1 MKASTFF
8 TNSKEDL
15 FTTSQEHLPQGV
27 LLGDEGDRGNEE
39 VMRDEEEL
47 TSQSSKFSPF
57 LLPSAPTKS
66 ALYAAKQWFYQTP
79 ERALNQAYNSAL
91 TIKSI
96 EDEYFQGSKISND
109 STDGSD
115 LSNNLMS
122 FVRADVE
129 KELMIAKLRLAEFKT
144 SCSILSIPV
153 SDHLDKLSF
162 LDEVLAK
169 YTSQPNP
176 SDSQPNP
183 SDSQPNLSASKS
195 NLSASKSN
203 LSASQPN
210 LSASQP
216 NPLAG
221 LVPLSLVGKSAS
233 SQFIEKSASS
243 QFNGLSASA
252 TQDVDDVK
260 TAFFGVTEDLGHQVS
275 MATPESPMQV
285 LYPNSAIGTAA
296 TLGMAFGVGLVV
308 GGVGTWTLLSTRSA
322 AVNNHNRQRS
332 AEDVHPRYATAHT
345 NSTDVKLSVSIP
357 ETTMPDFS
365 L

>member
-15 FTTSQEHLPQGV
+15 FTTSQDRLPDGMY
-27 LLGDEGDRGNEE
+27 LGDEGDQGDEG
-39 VMRDEEEL
+39 VMGDEEEL
-47 TSQSSKFSPF
+47 TSQSSEFSPSSS
-57 LLPSAPTKS
+57 LSSPLKS
-66 ALYAAKQWFYQTP
+66 SLYSAKQWFYKTP

-115 LSNNLMS
+115 LSNHLMS

-169 YTSQPNP
+169 YISQPNP
-176 SDSQPNP
+176 SASQSNP
-183 SDSQPNLSASKS
+183 SASQS
-195 NLSASKSN
+195 NP
-203 LSASQPN
+203 SASQPN
-210 LSASQP
+210 L
-216 NPLAG
+216 LAG
-221 LVPLSLVGKSAS
+221 LVPISPVGKSAS
-233 SQFIEKSASS
+233 SQFIGKSASS
-243 QFNGLSASA
+243 QFNSLPASA

-260 TAFFGVTEDLGHQVS
+260 TTFFGVTEDPRHQVPVAKS
-275 MATPESPMQV
+275 ESPMQPMQV

-296 TLGMAFGVGLVV
+296 TVGLAFGVGLVV

-322 AVNNHNRQRS
+322 AANNDNHQRS
-332 AEDVHPRYATAHT
+332 AEDVHPRLAAAHT
-345 NSTDVKLSVSIP
+345 NSTDVELSVSIP
-357 ETTMPDFS
+357 ETTMPEFS

>member
-15 FTTSQEHLPQGV
+15 FTTSQEHLPHGV
-27 LLGDEGDRGNEE
+27 YLRDEGDMGDEG
-39 VMRDEEEL
+39 VMEDQEEL
-47 TSQSSKFSPF
+47 TSQSSKFSPSSS
-57 LLPSAPTKS
+57 LSSPLKS
-66 ALYAAKQWFYQTP
+66 SLDSAKQWLYKTP

-169 YTSQPNP
+169 YISQPNP
-176 SDSQPNP
+176 SASQPNP
-183 SDSQPNLSASKS
+183 SAFQSNPSASQ
-195 NLSASKSN
+195 SN

-221 LVPLSLVGKSAS
+221 LVPISPVGKSAS
-233 SQFIEKSASS
+233 SQFIGKSASS
-243 QFNGLSASA
+243 QFNSLPASA

-260 TAFFGVTEDLGHQVS
+260 DVKTAFFGVTEGPRPQVS
-275 MATPESPMQV
+275 VATPESPMQV

-322 AVNNHNRQRS
+322 AVNNDNRQRS
-332 AEDVHPRYATAHT
+332 AEDVHPRHAAAHT
-345 NSTDVKLSVSIP
+345 NSTHVELSVSIP
-357 ETTMPDFS
+357 ETTMPEFS